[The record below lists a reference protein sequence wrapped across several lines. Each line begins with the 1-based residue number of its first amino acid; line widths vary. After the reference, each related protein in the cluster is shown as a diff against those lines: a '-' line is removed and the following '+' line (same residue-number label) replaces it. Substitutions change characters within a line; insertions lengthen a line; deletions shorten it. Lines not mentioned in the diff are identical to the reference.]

1 MASTSRVETER
12 PLHMRVA
19 PDARCPHVVF
29 ERVFGPER
37 VAALLDY
44 VEARREDFRPA
55 KIRRRASGEGTV
67 DTHRRNHLQIRGLG
81 GFEDTLGGFVRSIAA
96 RMLDALHLAEPAV
109 EPREFDLIA
118 YRDGDYF
125 RAHIDTTE
133 LADTVR
139 VVSCVYYFA
148 ATPPGFGGGSLR
160 LYGFPTTPLDRRPE
174 ATPYVDVPPESDTL
188 VAFPS
193 WLRHEVLPVHVPSGA
208 WRDSRFAINCWLH
221 RARQAAGTPP

>member
-1 MASTSRVETER
+1 
-12 PLHMRVA
+12 
-19 PDARCPHVVF
+19 
-29 ERVFGPER
+29 
-37 VAALLDY
+37 
-44 VEARREDFRPA
+44 
-55 KIRRRASGEGTV
+55 V
-67 DTHRRNHLQIRGLG
+67 DTQRLNHLQIRGLG

-133 LADTVR
+133 FTDTLFR
-139 VVSCVYYFA
+139 GHA
-148 ATPPGFGGGSLR
+148 ARFRRLTAALR
-160 LYGFPTTPLDRRPE
+160 
-174 ATPYVDVPPESDTL
+174 L